1 MKKTILL
8 ITCVIAMTATGIA
21 QNITRVKITD
31 IEKRIAETDKPLVIN
46 FWATF
51 CKPCVEEMPHF
62 QQLANEYKSQGIEL
76 LFVSLDL
83 EEDYPT
89 TIKQQINKL
98 KITAPVNWLDE
109 FDADYF
115 CPKIDSTWSGSLP
128 ATLFVNRNTGYR
140 QFREQVLS
148 EAALRKE
155 LDAML
160 QRSAQ

>member
-1 MKKTILL
+1 MKKTMLL
-8 ITCVIAMTATGIA
+8 FACVLLMATAAIS

-31 IEKRIAETDKPLVIN
+31 IEKRIDESDKPLVIN

-62 QQLANEYKSQGIEL
+62 QKLADEYKSQGIQL

-83 EEDYPT
+83 EEDYPA
-89 TIKQQINKL
+89 TIRQQIKKL

-128 ATLFVNRNTGYR
+128 ATLFINRNTGYR
-140 QFREQVLS
+140 QFREQVIS